1 MDKYLISILK
11 EVNTIIIPGI
21 GALTIVN
28 QETGEV
34 MFMSYMKFDDEK
46 LAKHIAEKE
55 NWELNE
61 AKNLVSKYV
70 RDINTKLDQGD
81 SYDIY
86 QFGSFAK
93 GTDGEIEFTPWDG
106 FSNASSDT
114 IVVDSKVEPAIEKE
128 KEEEANPIQDK
139 LEEIQQEAEET
150 IVELKEEVEEI
161 KTEEEDHSIDAVID
175 LVEEVVAPEEE
186 EKKIVEEKPVPPVV
200 PVSEEEQWKD
210 DLDVPPINL
219 KKEIKKKPI
228 LEKAEKDKIK
238 KKRGAGFY
246 ILLVLLV
253 ILIGGGTYFAMN
265 YNELKEHIPFL
276 ASQTKEEVEQPL
288 EEEMEETTSSDQ
300 EDEEISSE
308 ESTEDIINETPEQ
321 TEVVEEVTPEPIA
334 MSSANGLSVNQSLP
348 IQIIVGSFTEE
359 SNAERKIAQLKAAGV
374 NAVNIGRYDGLHLVS
389 IASFNGMSDVKENS
403 ESIKSA
409 AGTYWVFKK

>member
-46 LAKHIAEKE
+46 LANHIAEKE
-55 NWELNE
+55 NWDLNE

-86 QFGSFAK
+86 QFGSFKK

-114 IVVDSKVEPAIEKE
+114 VVAENNVEEDV
-128 KEEEANPIQDK
+128 EELKQEETNPIQEK
-139 LEEIQQEAEET
+139 LEEVQAEADEAV
-150 IVELKEEVEEI
+150 VELKEEVEEI
-161 KTEEEDHSIDAVID
+161 KAEEDDHSIDAVID
-175 LVEEVVAPEEE
+175 LVEEVVTPGEE
-186 EKKIVEEKPVPPVV
+186 EKKIVEEKSVPPIV
-200 PVSEEEQWKD
+200 PISEEEQWKD

-228 LEKAEKDKIK
+228 LEKAEKDKKK
-238 KKRGAGFY
+238 KKRGVGFY
-246 ILLVLLV
+246 LLLALLV
-253 ILIGGGTYFAMN
+253 IIIGGGTFFAIN
-265 YNELKEHIPFL
+265 YNDLKEHIPFL
-276 ASQTKEEVEQPL
+276 ASQTKEEIEQPEKEEIDATPSGDQ
-288 EEEMEETTSSDQ
+288 EEEV
-300 EDEEISSE
+300 ISE
-308 ESTEDIINETPEQ
+308 EPSEELIEETPEQ
-321 TEVVEEVTPEPIA
+321 TEIIEEVTPEPIA
-334 MSSANGLSVNQSLP
+334 VSSANGLTVNQSLP

-359 SNAERKIAQLKAAGV
+359 SNAERKIAQLKTAGV
-374 NAVNIGRYDGLHLVS
+374 NAENIGRYDGLHLVS
-389 IASFNGMSDVKENS
+389 IGSFNSMSDVKANS
-403 ESIKSA
+403 ETIKSA